1 MRIIRWTRR
10 QLPSHLRATRD
21 RYFRGRFIDLTPG
34 TRTNLDISGQFRG
47 SLLYFFHRLYPSL
60 PLINSINM
68 LAERYASEEEREER
82 VRSDKLEANVC
93 IASAFF
99 ELLMP
104 GFVEIEEEKE
114 RRILEKK
121 RRGKEDGR
129 LFGGRGKWQTFSKQN
144 INYTQ
149 T

>member
-1 MRIIRWTRR
+1 
-10 QLPSHLRATRD
+10 
-21 RYFRGRFIDLTPG
+21 
-34 TRTNLDISGQFRG
+34 
-47 SLLYFFHRLYPSL
+47 
-60 PLINSINM
+60 M

>member
-1 MRIIRWTRR
+1 
-10 QLPSHLRATRD
+10 
-21 RYFRGRFIDLTPG
+21 
-34 TRTNLDISGQFRG
+34 
-47 SLLYFFHRLYPSL
+47 
-60 PLINSINM
+60 M

-121 RRGKEDGR
+121 RRGEKKMVASLEGEAN
-129 LFGGRGKWQTFSKQN
+129 GKRSRN
-144 INYTQ
+144 RI
-149 T
+149 

>member
-1 MRIIRWTRR
+1 MYNPLDAAAAKPPSSHARSIFSGTFHRFNSRNTYESRYIRPIPRELVIF
-10 QLPSHLRATRD
+10 LPSTVPL
-21 RYFRGRFIDLTPG
+21 
-34 TRTNLDISGQFRG
+34 S
-47 SLLYFFHRLYPSL
+47 
-60 PLINSINM
+60 LINSINM

>member
-1 MRIIRWTRR
+1 M
-10 QLPSHLRATRD
+10 
-21 RYFRGRFIDLTPG
+21 
-34 TRTNLDISGQFRG
+34 
-47 SLLYFFHRLYPSL
+47 
-60 PLINSINM
+60 
-68 LAERYASEEEREER
+68 
-82 VRSDKLEANVC
+82 C

-104 GFVEIEEEKE
+104 GFVEIERKREKNPREEE
-114 RRILEKK
+114 E
-121 RRGKEDGR
+121 RGKEDGR